1 MLQIKVGFW
10 RVFFRIRNWV
20 KVYLIMI
27 GLNLAVRDFINRYLE
42 NDESLLAQTKMLSA
56 KKIIVLAP
64 DIFPGTVSFDIEIGS
79 DGLVD
84 DMVITDKEVKED
96 EDILRITITKKFV
109 TSRIQKLASDFLS
122 PDENASGRSSLFG
135 QGLKI
140 EGDVDDIQ
148 TVGDIVEELVDRIAR
163 RYNDVKIVKENIV
176 NGTNWFFSDFVVR
189 KKDFEQQG
197 RTLNELMERLRNL
210 EKELKSSR

>member
-1 MLQIKVGFW
+1 
-10 RVFFRIRNWV
+10 
-20 KVYLIMI
+20 MI

-64 DIFPGTVSFDIEIGS
+64 DIFPSIVLFDIKIGS

>member
-1 MLQIKVGFW
+1 
-10 RVFFRIRNWV
+10 
-20 KVYLIMI
+20 MI
-27 GLNLAVRDFINRYLE
+27 GLRLALRDYINRYLE
-42 NDESLLAQTKMLSA
+42 NDEPLLAQTKMLSG

-64 DIFPGTVSFDIEIGS
+64 DIFPGKMLFDIEIGS

-84 DMVITDKEVKED
+84 DMVITDKEIEEN
-96 EDILRITITKKFV
+96 EDILKITITKKFV

-122 PDENASGRSSLFG
+122 DDENVSARSSLFG

-148 TVGDIVEELVDRIAR
+148 DVGDIVEGLVDGIAR
-163 RYNDVKIVKENIV
+163 KYKDIKIVKENLTK
-176 NGTNWFFSDFVVR
+176 GTNWFFSDFVVR

-197 RTLNELMERLRNL
+197 RTLNELMERLKNL

>member
-1 MLQIKVGFW
+1 
-10 RVFFRIRNWV
+10 
-20 KVYLIMI
+20 MI
-27 GLNLAVRDFINRYLE
+27 GLRLIVRDFINRHLE
-42 NDESLLAQTKMLSA
+42 NDEPLLAQTKLLSG

-64 DIFPGTVSFDIEIGS
+64 DIFPRKVLFDIEIGS

-84 DMVITDKEVKED
+84 DMVITDKEIKEN

-122 PDENASGRSSLFG
+122 SEENVSTRPSLFG

-148 TVGDIVEELVDRIAR
+148 TVGDIVEGLVDRIAR
-163 RYNDVKIVKENIV
+163 KYYDLKIVKENLA

-197 RTLNELMERLRNL
+197 RTLNELMERLKNL

>member
-1 MLQIKVGFW
+1 
-10 RVFFRIRNWV
+10 
-20 KVYLIMI
+20 MI
-27 GLNLAVRDFINRYLE
+27 GLRLTVRDFINRHLE
-42 NDESLLAQTKMLSA
+42 NDEPLLAQTKMLSG

-64 DIFPGTVSFDIEIGS
+64 DIFPRTVLFDIEIGS

-84 DMVITDKEVKED
+84 DMVITDKEVEEN

-122 PDENASGRSSLFG
+122 PDENVSSRSSLFG

-148 TVGDIVEELVDRIAR
+148 TVGDIVEGLVDRVTR
-163 RYNDVKIVKENIV
+163 KFNDAKIFKENLTR
-176 NGTNWFFSDFVVR
+176 GTNWFFGDFIVR
-189 KKDFEQQG
+189 KKDFEQQS
-197 RTLNELMERLRNL
+197 RTLNEITERLKNL
-210 EKELKSSR
+210 EKELKFPR

>member
-1 MLQIKVGFW
+1 
-10 RVFFRIRNWV
+10 
-20 KVYLIMI
+20 MI
-27 GLNLAVRDFINRYLE
+27 GLRLTVRDFINRHLE
-42 NDESLLAQTKMLSA
+42 NDEPLLAQTKMLSG
-56 KKIIVLAP
+56 KKIVVLVL
-64 DIFPGTVSFDIEIGS
+64 DIFPRTVLFDIEIGS

-84 DMVITDKEVKED
+84 DMVITDKEIEEN

-122 PDENASGRSSLFG
+122 PDENVSARSSLFG

-148 TVGDIVEELVDRIAR
+148 IVGDIVEELVVRIAR
-163 RYNDVKIVKENIV
+163 KYNDVKIVKENLASGI
-176 NGTNWFFSDFVVR
+176 NWVFSDFVVR

-197 RTLNELMERLRNL
+197 QTLNELMERLKIL
-210 EKELKSSR
+210 EKEFKSPR

>member
-1 MLQIKVGFW
+1 
-10 RVFFRIRNWV
+10 
-20 KVYLIMI
+20 MI
-27 GLNLAVRDFINRYLE
+27 GLRLTVRDFINRHLE
-42 NDESLLAQTKMLSA
+42 NDEPLLAQTKMLSG
-56 KKIIVLAP
+56 KKIIVLVL
-64 DIFPGTVSFDIEIGS
+64 DIFPRTVLFDIEIGS

-84 DMVITDKEVKED
+84 DMVITDKEIEEN

-122 PDENASGRSSLFG
+122 PDENVSARSSLFG

-148 TVGDIVEELVDRIAR
+148 IVGDIVEELVVRIAR
-163 RYNDVKIVKENIV
+163 KYNDVKIVKENLASGI
-176 NGTNWFFSDFVVR
+176 NWVFSDFVVR

-197 RTLNELMERLRNL
+197 QTLNELMERLKIL
-210 EKELKSSR
+210 EKELKSPR